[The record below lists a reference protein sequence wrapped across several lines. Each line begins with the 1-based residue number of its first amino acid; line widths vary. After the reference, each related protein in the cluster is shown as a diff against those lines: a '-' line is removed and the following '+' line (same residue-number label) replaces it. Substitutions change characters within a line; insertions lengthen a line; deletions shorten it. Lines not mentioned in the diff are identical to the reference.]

1 MEHSRLDDRSR
12 IMMRNVRNAFLAVL
26 GLVVVIAGAGFAY
39 NEISI
44 ALLRAHVGLRGQ
56 LYDVDGHRMHL
67 YCSGT
72 GSPTIVLSSGLGDD
86 SLTWARAQA
95 ALSTTTRVCSY
106 DRSGLG
112 WSDRRAAIPDAKNIA
127 VELHALLRQANVAF
141 PIVLMGHSIS
151 GVYIREYAQLYRSDL
166 AAMVFVD
173 GSTPLQDHL
182 FPAVYAQIDRE
193 RRGQVP
199 MEFASMMFGLD
210 RLKGECSEIP
220 PKFEAYRA
228 WFVADACI
236 LGHLD
241 QEQRE
246 LDAVIVSGEE
256 TIHSGPFGSL
266 PILIFSRDPNVRRTD
281 MPAEDARQGSMLW
294 DRLQENLKRLST
306 RSRRIIALHS
316 DHYIFIDREALVL
329 REVPRFISQL
339 RDNGPPAAP
348 YGSTISE

>member
-1 MEHSRLDDRSR
+1 
-12 IMMRNVRNAFLAVL
+12 MMRNLRKALIVILV
-26 GLVVVIAGAGFAY
+26 LVVLIAGAGFAY
-39 NEISI
+39 NELSI
-44 ALLRAHVGLRGQ
+44 VSLRAHAGLRGH

-67 YCSGT
+67 FCSGT
-72 GSPTIVLSSGLGDD
+72 GSPTIILSSGLGDD
-86 SLTWARAQA
+86 SLAWARTQA
-95 ALSTTTRVCSY
+95 ALSATTRVCSY

-127 VELHALLRQANVAF
+127 VELHELLRRANITF

-151 GVYIREYAQLYRSDL
+151 GVYIREYAQLYGSDL
-166 AAMVFVD
+166 AALVFVD

-182 FPAVYAQIDRE
+182 FPPVYAEIDRE

-199 MEFASMMFGLD
+199 MEFATMMFGID
-210 RLKGECSEIP
+210 RLKGECSEVP
-220 PKFEAYRA
+220 RKFEAYRA
-228 WFVADACI
+228 WFLADACV
-236 LGHLD
+236 LGHLE

-281 MPAEDARQGSMLW
+281 MPAEDARQGSLLW
-294 DRLQENLKRLST
+294 DRLQENLKHLST

-339 RDNGPPAAP
+339 RQNAPPAAP